1 MSMNSVYLW
10 YPAHF
15 PDPAAMLPESL
26 SAAQQ
31 IADEWAEKP
40 LPAGADPSPFAELA
54 AIIAKAARS
63 KEASA
68 GFRQSYAGIETDL
81 PAYLRGH
88 ALAELSEHYDEI
100 MPLLDDYAPDLGL
113 VLYDSNGT
121 ACSCPTVPQLS
132 RGRLFCRHPARA
144 GRKSGSRKK
153 MACRQPGLPE
163 NIKDFYKYFRPKTD
177 ELMGRYGF
185 EYAPQF
191 FNVESHKRK
200 KLEPDVIIYAKPTE
214 HGWQLIYI
222 SIHDIYKDGVYD
234 IRVSW
239 NLSDETVE
247 QIYWYELE
255 NISPYAKKNNK
266 KQLAEGGVNIGYY
279 LSSSWD
285 GGYIGSSKFKTESQI
300 EAFLAYIETRL
311 AEVASISAYGDLEA
325 YFNSRLGK
333 ASEYK
338 DISEKLNK
346 NIKTYNDFPIVL
358 VDLYLEGRRNLRE
371 VVESWLAAD
380 DAYFGNKE
388 FARERLMKT
397 LTYLENRPRT

>member
-1 MSMNSVYLW
+1 MSMNPVYLW

-63 KEASA
+63 KEASP

-100 MPLLDDYAPDLGL
+100 MPLLDDYAPNLGL
-113 VLYDSNGT
+113 VLYDSNGN
-121 ACSCPTVPQLS
+121 ACSCPTLPQLS
-132 RGRLFCRHPARA
+132 RGRLFCRYSARA

-185 EYAPQF
+185 EYAPHLYLPKGF
-191 FNVESHKRK
+191 GKKKRK
-200 KLEPDVIIYAKPTE
+200 PEPDTLIYVKPTE
-214 HGWQLIYI
+214 HGWQIVYI
-222 SIHDIYKDGVYD
+222 SIWDTYNDGVYN
-234 IRVSW
+234 ISVGWS
-239 NLSDETVE
+239 LSDETVE
-247 QIYWYELE
+247 QIYWYELD
-255 NISPYAKKNNK
+255 NIHPYDKKNNI
-266 KQLAEGGVNIGYY
+266 KQLAEWGG
-279 LSSSWD
+279 
-285 GGYIGSSKFKTESQI
+285 Q
-300 EAFLAYIETRL
+300 
-311 AEVASISAYGDLEA
+311 
-325 YFNSRLGK
+325 SRL
-333 ASEYK
+333 
-338 DISEKLNK
+338 L
-346 NIKTYNDFPIVL
+346 F
-358 VDLYLEGRRNLRE
+358 
-371 VVESWLAAD
+371 
-380 DAYFGNKE
+380 
-388 FARERLMKT
+388 
-397 LTYLENRPRT
+397 